1 MLSVAHRVAHFGYP
15 CPDCRSTNNLHGP
28 DCRFSG
34 TPWTTVERAYVDVVS
49 VLSAVAGPMP
59 EDDVREAA
67 PGEWDPLHNAALSR
81 LKGSQRVRQTDD
93 GLELLS
99 PEEYRDA
106 VREPDIEPIRTVY
119 RKGSVPGAHD
129 HSVFAMVA
137 YYEMVG
143 LSWSEARDAVV
154 EWLHESGTWDRG
166 GFEEETPGD
175 LVDSKRHVY
184 EEGYG
189 WKQAAREAKAVID
202 RSR

>member
-1 MLSVAHRVAHFGYP
+1 MAHFGYP
-15 CPDCRSTNNLHGP
+15 CPDCRSTNNLHDP
-28 DCRFSG
+28 DCRFTG
-34 TPWTTVERAYVDVVS
+34 TAWTDVEKAYLDVVS
-49 VLSAVAGPMP
+49 VFSAAEEPVD
-59 EDDVREAA
+59 EDALTGATHGD
-67 PGEWDPLHNAALSR
+67 WDPLHHAVLNR
-81 LKGSQRVRQTDD
+81 LQGGQRVREADG

-99 PEEYRDA
+99 PEEYREA

-129 HSVFAMVA
+129 HSVFALIA

-143 LSWSEARDAVV
+143 LSWEETRETVI

-166 GFEEETPGD
+166 GFEESRPGE
-175 LVDSKRHVY
+175 LVDEKRHVY

-202 RSR
+202 RSL

>member
-1 MLSVAHRVAHFGYP
+1 MAHFGYP
-15 CPDCRSTNNLHGP
+15 CPDCRSTNNLHDP
-28 DCRFSG
+28 DCRFTG
-34 TPWTTVERAYVDVVS
+34 TTWTDVEKAYLDVVS
-49 VLSAVAGPMP
+49 VLSAAETPVDEDALTGATHGDWGPLHHAVLNRLRGGQR
-59 EDDVREAA
+59 VREAD
-67 PGEWDPLHNAALSR
+67 G
-81 LKGSQRVRQTDD
+81 

-99 PEEYRDA
+99 PEEYREA

-129 HSVFAMVA
+129 HSVFALIA

-143 LSWSEARDAVV
+143 LSWEEARETVI

-166 GFEEETPGD
+166 GFEESQPGE
-175 LVDSKRHVY
+175 LVDEKRHVY

-202 RSR
+202 RSL